1 MSGHVWKFSDLIH
14 GFDSIQ
20 SQMHVMLQL
29 STNAVYLDWL
39 VDSEMIVDLMNNNS
53 VNRVLSDSVSLL
65 DYALHVHA

>member
-1 MSGHVWKFSDLIH
+1 MSGHVWKFPDLIH

-29 STNAVYLDWL
+29 SANAVYLDWL